1 MPLINY
7 IKELHKEI
15 IFNMHVVVLGGAG
28 FIGSHV
34 VDALVAKNHKVRVF
48 DMPNISTENLR
59 QCAGSVE
66 IMGGD
71 FNNVNDISVALES
84 VDVVVHL
91 ACTTLPGPSNEN
103 PTYDVQSNV
112 VGTINL
118 VEKSIQKGVRKIVFA
133 SSGGT
138 VYGIPQSLPIPE
150 THRTNPRCSY
160 GITKLTIEKYLSL
173 FHYLYNL
180 DYVVL
185 RPGNPYGERQRIDS
199 AQGVVAVFL
208 GRTYFNQTI
217 TIWGDG
223 SVARDYFYI
232 SDLVSAFIGVIESD
246 TESKTYNIA
255 SGQAYSLNEVLAVIQ
270 EVTGRSPVVQ
280 FIPGRKLDVPINCL
294 DISRAREELGWQPKI
309 SLREG
314 IARTWEWLKATE
326 ESK

>member
-1 MPLINY
+1 
-7 IKELHKEI
+7 
-15 IFNMHVVVLGGAG
+15 MHCLVLGGAG
-28 FIGSHV
+28 FIGSHI
-34 VDALVAKNHKVRVF
+34 VDALVARDHRVRVF
-48 DMPNISTENLR
+48 DLPNVSTQNLK
-59 QCAGSVE
+59 QCIDSVE

-173 FHYLYNL
+173 FHYLYKNVMNGLIVRRSPCSAIL
-180 DYVVL
+180 DRPRLEQVVL
-185 RPGNPYGERQRIDS
+185 DFFTEIHQPFTE
-199 AQGVVAVFL
+199 
-208 GRTYFNQTI
+208 
-217 TIWGDG
+217 
-223 SVARDYFYI
+223 
-232 SDLVSAFIGVIESD
+232 FI
-246 TESKTYNIA
+246 
-255 SGQAYSLNEVLAVIQ
+255 L
-270 EVTGRSPVVQ
+270 
-280 FIPGRKLDVPINCL
+280 
-294 DISRAREELGWQPKI
+294 
-309 SLREG
+309 
-314 IARTWEWLKATE
+314 
-326 ESK
+326 